1 MNDKPSIAIDLGGT
15 KIKTGLVQ
23 NGVVLSSF
31 SVDSNNEKG
40 LRAKLPELEEGIK
53 KLMQQYNLTAADVAG
68 LGMATPGV
76 VDCVQ
81 KRILSIDKKFGDA
94 PDIDLAAWSN
104 DALSLKLTL
113 ENDARSALVGE
124 WKFGSAKGYDNVV
137 LMTLGTGVGSSAVM
151 EGKLLRGK
159 HFLGGILGGHTV
171 INYKGSL
178 CNCGNIGCV
187 ETEASTWCIEKKVRA
202 HDDFAKSSLA
212 KETVIDYATIFR
224 CASEEDELAIA
235 MRNDSLDVWSA
246 AAINLIH
253 AYDPEILV
261 LSGGIMAS
269 GQRIIPHLQ
278 NKINKHAWTPW
289 GKVKIEAATSI
300 NTAALLGVAHLVSN
314 E

>member
-1 MNDKPSIAIDLGGT
+1 MNNKPSIAIDLGGT

-23 NGVVLSSF
+23 NGEVLSSF
-31 SVDSNNEKG
+31 SIDSNNEKG

-53 KLMQQYNLTAADVAG
+53 KLLQQHGLTTADVAG

-76 VDCVQ
+76 VDCVE

-94 PDIDLAAWSN
+94 PGIDLVSWCN
-104 DALSLKLTL
+104 DALHLKLTL

-124 WKFGSAKGYDNVV
+124 WQFGAAKGYDNVV

-202 HDDFAKSSLA
+202 HADFAKSSLS
-212 KETVIDYATIFR
+212 KEAVIDYATIFR
-224 CASEEDELAIA
+224 CATEADALALE
-235 MRNDSLDVWSA
+235 MRNDSMDVWSA

-269 GQRIIPHLQ
+269 GGQIIPHLQ

-289 GKVKIEAATSI
+289 GKVKIEAAAFI
-300 NTAALLGVAHLVSN
+300 NSAALLGVAHLVSN